1 MRTTTTWTGT
11 LQATSSIAHDGER
24 RGTVSLLR
32 RERLVT
38 PGGEFVHVPVISG
51 NALRGTLRRTAC
63 DLFVEALALEG
74 ELSLPAAQLLRAG
87 GGALHKSSKAPL
99 TGSRLARL
107 RHLVPPVAVFGG
119 TAGSR
124 TLSGALQVGKVI
136 PHLAETTHL
145 ITGPP
150 APGADP
156 SASSSSTSSTSTLP
170 DVFTATQL
178 ETYTRAEDTE
188 AVLSVTAVPIGA
200 DGSLE
205 PRAVLDSSTGST
217 GTSGAMLYRIETF
230 PAGTRF
236 DTWVQLLRADPIASD
251 FVHDVLQTFTAG
263 GRLGGRRGIGHGR
276 FTADWTITTSPPSET
291 GADGTDWR
299 EQLLGHREEI
309 LELLAALP

>member
-1 MRTTTTWTGT
+1 MRITTTWTGT
-11 LQATSSIAHDGER
+11 LQASSSIAHDGER

-51 NALRGTLRRTAC
+51 NALRGSLRRTAC
-63 DLFVEALALEG
+63 DLFVEALSLEG

-107 RHLVPPVAVFGG
+107 RQLVPPVAVFGG

-136 PHLAETTHL
+136 PHLAETAHL
-145 ITGPP
+145 ITSTPP
-150 APGADP
+150 PGVDP
-156 SASSSSTSSTSTLP
+156 TASRSSALP

-188 AVLSVTAVPIGA
+188 AVLSVTAVPIRA

-205 PRAVLDSSTGST
+205 ARAVLDSPTGST
-217 GTSGAMLYRIETF
+217 GASGAMLYRIETF

-251 FVHDVLQTFTAG
+251 FVHDVLQTFTSG

-276 FTADWTITTSPPSET
+276 FTADWTITTSPPSQA
-291 GADGTDWR
+291 GAADGTDWR